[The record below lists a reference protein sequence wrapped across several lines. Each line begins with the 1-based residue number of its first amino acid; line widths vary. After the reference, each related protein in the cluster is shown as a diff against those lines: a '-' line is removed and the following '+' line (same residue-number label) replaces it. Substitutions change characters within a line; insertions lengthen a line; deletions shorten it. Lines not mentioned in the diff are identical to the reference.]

1 MHVKEGCNT
10 APNFIRKE
18 VYPMKRKFWKILLI
32 SSLLAFI
39 SASASTAYA
48 QKILWVEYDDFETV
62 SKSNN
67 LWQLGARNMV
77 SDHNPYFDGG
87 KMFQE
92 AAVPWYNPTCSPDIY
107 PNRVRSWARPLAAP
121 YITGIGVR
129 VTLDQYMGYDG
140 NRIRG
145 RLGAIFYNDGVLPNS
160 GNGTDATSEVFV
172 GMDIRPTEV
181 RWSVSRLTDQ
191 YGVGGVDIAWGQFF
205 LPVYFF
211 PPPPPPNLKS
221 MPFDFKLWFDGT
233 KIYFSAEIERPS
245 GEIIKAESTY
255 TPAGDILSPKSLPP
269 LRRLESMID
278 MLYSPFPALGDQ
290 SYVKNEWD
298 NVWVAVE
305 ATNLGALKQIIH
317 NASKG
322 K

>member
-1 MHVKEGCNT
+1 MHVMRGFNT
-10 APNFIRKE
+10 ARYSTQRE
-18 VYPMKRKFWKILLI
+18 VYNMKRKFGSILLI
-32 SSLLAFI
+32 SFLLAFV
-39 SASASTAYA
+39 SVLGSTAYA
-48 QKILWVEYDDFETV
+48 CKIFWIEYDDFETV

-67 LWQLGARNMV
+67 LWDLWTRNMC
-77 SDHNPYFDGG
+77 SDHNPYFDSG
-87 KMFQE
+87 KMIQE
-92 AAVPWYNPTCSPDIY
+92 AAVPWYNPTCSSDIY
-107 PNRVRSWARPLAAP
+107 LNRVRSSASPLAAP

-129 VTLDQYMGYDG
+129 VMLDQLTGYDG

-172 GMDIRPTEV
+172 AMDIRPTEV
-181 RWSVSRLTDQ
+181 RWYVSRLTDPD
-191 YGVGGVDIAWGQFF
+191 GVGGVDIAWGQLFLNYHF
-205 LPVYFF
+205 LP
-211 PPPPPPNLKS
+211 PPSPPNLKS
-221 MPFDFKLWFDGT
+221 VPFDFKLWFDGT

-255 TPAGDILSPKSLPP
+255 TPVGQILPPKTPP

-278 MLYSPFPALGDQ
+278 MLYSPFPALDDQ

-298 NVWVAVE
+298 DVWVAVK
-305 ATNLGALKQIIH
+305 ATNLGAVKKIIH
-317 NASKG
+317 NASKR

>member
-1 MHVKEGCNT
+1 
-10 APNFIRKE
+10 
-18 VYPMKRKFWKILLI
+18 MKRKFWKTLLI
-32 SSLLAFI
+32 SSLLAFT
-39 SASASTAYA
+39 SVLGSTADA
-48 QKILWVEYDDFETV
+48 QEILWIEYDDFETV
-62 SKSNN
+62 SISNN
-67 LWQLGARNMV
+67 LWELGTRNMC
-77 SDHNPYFDGG
+77 SDHNPYFSNG
-87 KMFQE
+87 KMIQE
-92 AAVPWYNPTCSPDIY
+92 AAVPWYNPTCSSDIY
-107 PNRVRSWARPLAAP
+107 LNRVRSWAKPLAAP

-129 VTLDQYMGYDG
+129 VTLDQFTGYDG

-181 RWSVSRLTDQ
+181 RWYVSRLTDQ
-191 YGVGGVDIAWGQFF
+191 YGVGGVDIAWGQLFLNYHF
-205 LPVYFF
+205 LP
-211 PPPPPPNLKS
+211 PPSPPNLQS
-221 MPFDFKLWFDGT
+221 MPFDFKLWFDGK

-255 TPAGDILSPKSLPP
+255 TPSGQISPPKTSP

-278 MLYSPFPALGDQ
+278 MPYWPFPGLDDQ

-305 ATNLGALKQIIH
+305 ATNLGAVKQIIH
-317 NASKG
+317 NASK
-322 K
+322 KK